1 MKKFQDEIKII
12 DKKPHQSDFDGNK
25 DLIINNDFMAHSFPF
40 EISYTNV
47 VIDKDILILC
57 VGDEGIKLNKVFAFF
72 ESYLCGNGKIRT
84 KDINF
89 TGAWMR
95 SHNMWDKEELIR
107 KYPTF
112 NILNEINATWELA
125 FSILVLLYKFTF
137 KVLIV
142 CIHANILMKNSSFNI
157 FIMQNKII

>member
-1 MKKFQDEIKII
+1 
-12 DKKPHQSDFDGNK
+12 
-25 DLIINNDFMAHSFPF
+25 
-40 EISYTNV
+40 
-47 VIDKDILILC
+47 
-57 VGDEGIKLNKVFAFF
+57 
-72 ESYLCGNGKIRT
+72 
-84 KDINF
+84 
-89 TGAWMR
+89 MR